1 MSNEVRRKRY
11 MQKLSHGRM
20 RISLL
25 NQKLQSDSDFN
36 DTETLLIIQKAYQE
50 AVEVSTDVLAMM
62 LKDNELPPMDNY
74 SNIKM
79 AKNNHIISEESANV
93 LREANGLRN
102 RIVLIYNDLD
112 VDLLIESVRRTLPK
126 IEKYME
132 EVEDWMSQSFTK

>member
-1 MSNEVRRKRY
+1 MLNEIRRKRY
-11 MQKLSHGRM
+11 MQKLNHGRM

-25 NQKLQSDSDFN
+25 NPKLQSDSDFN

-50 AVEVSTDVLAMM
+50 AVEVSTDVLAMI

-79 AKNNHIISEESANV
+79 AKDNDIISEESANA

-102 RIVLIYNDLD
+102 RIVRVYNDLD

-132 EVEDWMSQSFTK
+132 EAEDWMSQSFNK